1 MVKYSEFEKIFQEF
15 FDSCPSI
22 SGKDSENICKIKKK
36 IVRRKYM
43 DEV

>member
-22 SGKDSENICKIKKK
+22 SGKDSENIRKIKKK
-36 IVRRKYM
+36 IVRRKYI